1 MTFLD
6 TNIAVYAVDSHD
18 PLKHAIA
25 AELIDA
31 AVGEEGFRISVQVLF
46 EFANIC
52 GKKLGCTP
60 QETLKLLDVL
70 SCIEVVNQTP
80 RIVARAVEIK
90 SLYGI
95 SLQDAMIVAAAE
107 KSGCGELLSE
117 DLNDGQVYAG
127 VRVRN
132 PFKDEGTT

>member
-31 AVGEEGFRISVQVLF
+31 AVGEEGFRISAQVLF

-60 QETLKLLDVL
+60 QETLKLLNVL
-70 SCIEVVNQTP
+70 SCIEVVDQTP

-95 SLQDAMIVAAAE
+95 SLQDAMIVASAE
-107 KSGCGELLSE
+107 KSGCDEILSE
-117 DLNDGQVYAG
+117 DLNDGQIYAG

-132 PFKDEGTT
+132 PFRD

>member
-6 TNIAVYAVDSHD
+6 TNIVVYAVDAHD
-18 PLKHAIA
+18 PRKHEIA
-25 AELIDA
+25 ADLVGV
-31 AVGEEGFRISVQVLF
+31 AVGGEGFRISAQVLF

-52 GKKLGCTP
+52 HKKLGCTP
-60 QETLKLLDVL
+60 QEILKLLDGL
-70 SCIEVVNQTP
+70 RCIETVDQTP
-80 RIVARAVEIK
+80 RIVARAVEVK

-107 KSGCGELLSE
+107 KSGCDELLSE
-117 DLNDGQVYAG
+117 DLNDGQSYVG

-132 PFKDEGTT
+132 PFRRD

>member
-1 MTFLD
+1 MIFLD
-6 TNIAVYAVDSHD
+6 TNIAVYAVDSHE

-31 AVGEEGFRISVQVLF
+31 AVNEGGFRISAQVLF

-52 GKKLGCTP
+52 GKKIGCTP
-60 QETLKLLDVL
+60 QEILKLLDTL
-70 SCIEVVNQTP
+70 NCIETVDQTP
-80 RIVARAVEIK
+80 RIVARAVELK

-107 KSGCGELLSE
+107 KSGCGELLTE
-117 DLNDGQVYAG
+117 DLNDGQTYCG
-127 VRVRN
+127 VKAVN
-132 PFKDEGTT
+132 PFKNLNMP

>member
-1 MTFLD
+1 MIFLD
-6 TNIAVYAVDSHD
+6 TSIAVYAVDSHD

-31 AVGEEGFRISVQVLF
+31 AVREEGFRISAQVLF

-52 GKKLGCTP
+52 CKKIGCTP
-60 QETLKLLDVL
+60 QEMLKLLDTL
-70 SCIEVVNQTP
+70 NCIETVDQTP

-107 KSGCGELLSE
+107 KSGCDELLSE

-132 PFKDEGTT
+132 PFKKEG